1 MARTS
6 PQEELLPGWE
16 IVARKAPFRL
26 GHSLAMLVQALFT
39 FQMPGTLAP
48 VTFTLRETES
58 GTLHTVTA
66 HSIEEARLRVVQGK
80 FD

>member
-1 MARTS
+1 MT
-6 PQEELLPGWE
+6 EELLPGWE

-26 GHSLAMLVQALFT
+26 GHFLAMLVQSLFT
-39 FQMPGTLAP
+39 FQMPATLAP

-58 GTLHTVTA
+58 GALRKVTA
-66 HSIEEARLRVVQGK
+66 HSLEEAQLRVVQGK